1 VAGSAVPS
9 LNQYDLQ
16 GIWTRGAEPL
26 TLRSDTGKVRVRFS
40 AAKLHLIAGAPQPT
54 PVRVRVDGGAERTVE
69 IGLPTLYTLFDGDS
83 YGEHFLEFESATPG
97 LTLYS
102 ATFG

>member
-1 VAGSAVPS
+1 
-9 LNQYDLQ
+9 
-16 GIWTRGAEPL
+16 
-26 TLRSDTGKVRVRFS
+26 
-40 AAKLHLIAGAPQPT
+40 
-54 PVRVRVDGGAERTVE
+54 VRVDGGAERTVE

-83 YGEHFLEFESATPG
+83 YGEHFLELESALPG